1 MGWEDRSYSQGAEY
15 REESAQIRSLIPP
28 RATLLLLGAQ
38 FVGWV
43 VFSYLVLGKGVAP
56 TWFVLLGQESHPAAI
71 LLHPLAAKGPVQ
83 MLVVLLAIWSLAGR
97 VEENSGAS
105 RMIAGYLAG
114 NALAGIA
121 FFAFGRLSPA
131 LASYELVA
139 PLGAIA
145 AWSATAWQWQRYE
158 ALNIFGTE
166 ISVRRIVLFGAL
178 IVVAVGLVQAGG
190 GAIAW
195 ITALVAGA
203 AASPLIDIAFS
214 LSVPRVALP
223 RRTQQGARPPIRRR
237 VRAKAPKGPPPEE
250 MIDDIDEILAKISR
264 NGITSLSDD
273 EKQRLERARLARLG
287 REND

>member
-190 GAIAW
+190 HGLGGRRGRQSAHRHRLFPFGSAR
-195 ITALVAGA
+195 GA
-203 AASPLIDIAFS
+203 APPHAA
-214 LSVPRVALP
+214 
-223 RRTQQGARPPIRRR
+223 GRPPTDSSSRASESTERSAAGGNDRRHR
-237 VRAKAPKGPPPEE
+237 RNPGQDFAQRHH
-250 MIDDIDEILAKISR
+250 LA
-264 NGITSLSDD
+264 L
-273 EKQRLERARLARLG
+273 
-287 REND
+287 